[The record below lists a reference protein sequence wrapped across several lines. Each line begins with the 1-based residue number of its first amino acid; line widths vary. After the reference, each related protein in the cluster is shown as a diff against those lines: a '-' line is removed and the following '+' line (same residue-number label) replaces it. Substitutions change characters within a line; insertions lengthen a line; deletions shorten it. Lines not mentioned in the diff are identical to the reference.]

1 MTLRSSLVALALVLF
16 AAAGC
21 GGDDDGSG
29 GSTSTGGSGGATG
42 GSGGAAG
49 GSGGVAGGGGGTGG
63 SAGSATGGAAG
74 SGTGGSAG
82 AACNT
87 LANIGTEVAETAGT
101 GTAPT
106 PTGGAMPPDG
116 KYVLTKLDVYPGSA
130 ATSTKHKITSE
141 LTGTTVQN
149 VVESTG
155 LPIRRDTWTIAL
167 SGTSFDVTVTC
178 PSNVPTFSSG
188 YSSTATEFKQILT
201 SGATTQVLTFTKQ

>member
-16 AAAGC
+16 AASGC

-49 GSGGVAGGGGGTGG
+49 GTGGSAGSATGG

-74 SGTGGSAG
+74 SGTGGAAG

-87 LANIGTEVAETAGT
+87 LVNIGTEVAETAGT

-106 PTGGAMPPDG
+106 PAGGPTPPDG
-116 KYVLTKLDVYPGSA
+116 KYVLTKLEVYPGSA
-130 ATSTKHKITSE
+130 ATSTKHKITTE
-141 LTGTTVQN
+141 LTGTTAQN

-155 LPIRRDTWTIAL
+155 LPIRRDTWTVTL

-178 PSNVPTFSSG
+178 PSNGLTFSSG
-188 YSSTATEFKQILT
+188 YSSTTTEFKQFVT
-201 SGATTQVLTFTKQ
+201 AGATTQVLTFTKQ

>member
-16 AAAGC
+16 AAPGC
-21 GGDDDGSG
+21 GGDDDGGG

-42 GSGGAAG
+42 GSGGATG
-49 GSGGVAGGGGGTGG
+49 GSGGATGG
-63 SAGSATGGAAG
+63 SAGSSTGGAAG

-87 LANIGTEVAETAGT
+87 LVNIGTEVAETPGT

-106 PTGGAMPPDG
+106 PTGGPTPADG
-116 KYVLTKLDVYPGSA
+116 KYVLTKMEVYPGSA
-130 ATSTKHKITSE
+130 ATSAKHKITTE

-155 LPIRRDTWTIAL
+155 SPIRRDTWKIAL

-178 PSNVPTFSSG
+178 PSNVPSFSSG
-188 YSSTATEFKQILT
+188 YSSTTTEFKQILT
-201 SGATTQVLTFTKQ
+201 VGSTTAVLTFTKQ